1 MRLPLPAWCD
11 ACAFRGVVPRAGLAC
26 MLMLM
31 PLVTVGAQRAEL
43 RPGARVRLVAPGV
56 VAGRV
61 EGVILGVQNDTMT
74 FAPLQGAPLPIA
86 VAMVTEAHVYRG
98 KSSRAGLKS
107 GALLGGGI
115 GLALGVL
122 SAGFSDGSSG
132 GSAPSDAGNRVGGAL
147 AITVFGA
154 GLGALI
160 GNSRGSDN
168 WVRLALP

>member
-1 MRLPLPAWCD
+1 MRLP
-11 ACAFRGVVPRAGLAC
+11 VPRWYVECASCSVVRQVGLAA
-26 MLMLM
+26 LLVTL
-31 PLVTVGAQRAEL
+31 PLVTVDAQRAEL
-43 RPGARVRLVAPGV
+43 RPGARVRIVAPGV

-86 VAMVTEAHVYRG
+86 VAMVTEAQVYRG

-107 GALLGGGI
+107 GAMLGGGI

-122 SAGFSDGSSG
+122 SASFSDSPSGESGSS
-132 GSAPSDAGNRVGGAL
+132 SAGTRVGGAI

-160 GNSRGSDN
+160 GNGRGGDN
-168 WVRLALP
+168 WVRLTLP